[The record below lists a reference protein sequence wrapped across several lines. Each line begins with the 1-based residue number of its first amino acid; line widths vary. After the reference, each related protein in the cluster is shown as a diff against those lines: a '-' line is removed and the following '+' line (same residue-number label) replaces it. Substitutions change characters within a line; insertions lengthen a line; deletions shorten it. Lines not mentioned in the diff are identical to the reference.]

1 MKIKVSL
8 AALLLAVTFGAQAQ
22 DGGSNLKATAGSTT
36 AEVGINLNNGTFLQR
51 GQIKLRRFATDE
63 MAYRLG
69 VGVSHNAEKIDDDAN
84 RSNTSVSI
92 APGVEKHFAGT
103 NRLSPYVGAE
113 LPISFSGARYEDDN
127 VVVRGAN
134 SRSGSP
140 SERGAF
146 GLGLN
151 VVAGM
156 DFYIAQNFFTGFEF
170 GAGFGYRKDR
180 DVKVEY
186 KSSGPSDQTI
196 DGYHS
201 TSFNVFSTG
210 GIRIG
215 YAF

>member
-1 MKIKVSL
+1 MKIKL
-8 AALLLAVTFGAQAQ
+8 FLLALLTAVTFSAQAQ
-22 DGGSNLKATAGSTT
+22 DGGLKATAGSTT
-36 AEVGINLNNGTFLQR
+36 AEIGVNLTSGTFLQG
-51 GQIKLRRFATDE
+51 GQIRLRRFATDE

-69 VGVSHNAEKIDDDAN
+69 VGVAHNSEKISENAN
-84 RSNTSVSI
+84 RSNTSLTI

-113 LPISFSGARYEDDN
+113 LPISFSGARYEDDD

-134 SRSGSP
+134 SRSGSMT
-140 SERGAF
+140 ERGAF
-146 GLGLN
+146 GIGLN

-170 GAGFGYRKDR
+170 GAGLGYRKNR
-180 DVKVEY
+180 DVKYEF
-186 KSSGPSDQTI
+186 KSGVPSDETI

-201 TSFNVFSTG
+201 TRFNVFSTG

-215 YAF
+215 FVF

>member
-1 MKIKVSL
+1 MKIKL
-8 AALLLAVTFGAQAQ
+8 FLFALLLTITFGAQAQ

-51 GQIKLRRFATDE
+51 GQIRLRSFATDE

-69 VGVSHNAEKIDDDAN
+69 VGLSHDATKLNDDAKT
-84 RSNTSVSI
+84 SNTSVTI

-113 LPISFSGARYEDDN
+113 LPISFSGARYEDN
-127 VVVRGAN
+127 NILVRGAN
-134 SRSGSP
+134 SSSGNDK
-140 SERGAF
+140 RGAF

-186 KSSGPSDQTI
+186 KSGGPSDETI
-196 DGYHS
+196 DGYHN
-201 TSFNVFSTG
+201 TSFNIFSTG